1 MADRPS
7 QKALA
12 EFVSEAQETIEAL
25 DADLLRLGDS
35 ARAGEADP
43 DVLNAVFRAA
53 HSLKGLASMF
63 GVERMTRLAHALEDK
78 LDEVRMGRQPLDGPT
93 LDLLLVAPDLFGR
106 IIAEESGGRPVATNE
121 AASVLAD
128 QLRTRRA
135 PAAEA
140 GADPLALLDIS
151 PGTLQVLTEYEEHR
165 LRANLEKG
173 NELYRARATFD
184 LSTFDT
190 GLEALRTRL
199 REVGEVICA
208 LPSADAADPSTLG
221 FDVLV
226 GSVERVEAVRAAAG
240 PGATVEPM
248 GRREQAAPPRPRPAP
263 VVIAVPGPEP
273 APAPALPPAPEAA
286 APRAAPEAES
296 ASMRPLSQAVRVDI
310 RKLDRLM
317 NVVGEL
323 VLVKTGVARLAERL
337 RAGEE
342 AARLGL
348 DLFREAR
355 ALDRKLAELQTGIL
369 EVRMVPLGQIF
380 DKLSRMV
387 RKLTRELGKEIDF
400 QVEGGEVELD
410 KLIAEELSDPLMHL
424 IRNAIDH
431 GVEAPE
437 RRRAAGKPGAGRVR
451 LIATQKGSHV
461 QIAVEDDGAGM
472 DDRRLRE
479 VAVERGVL
487 PAETAAQLSRR
498 EALNLIFLPGFS
510 TATEVTALSG
520 RGVGMDVVKNN
531 IANLSGIIDV
541 ATERG
546 KGTRIELTLPVTL
559 AIIRALVAEVA
570 GRTYA
575 LPLNSVLEIL
585 EVKPEEIR
593 TIETREVVTLRGA
606 TLPLVRLGR
615 FFGLPAQPPAPV
627 FVVVVGLA
635 QQRLGMA
642 VDRLVG
648 QQDVVVKPLGKI
660 LGGLRGI
667 AGATDLGS
675 RRTVL
680 VLDVGAIIEEAAAS
694 ELHLEVAG

>member
-1 MADRPS
+1 
-7 QKALA
+7 
-12 EFVSEAQETIEAL
+12 
-25 DADLLRLGDS
+25 
-35 ARAGEADP
+35 
-43 DVLNAVFRAA
+43 
-53 HSLKGLASMF
+53 
-63 GVERMTRLAHALEDK
+63 
-78 LDEVRMGRQPLDGPT
+78 
-93 LDLLLVAPDLFGR
+93 
-106 IIAEESGGRPVATNE
+106 
-121 AASVLAD
+121 
-128 QLRTRRA
+128 
-135 PAAEA
+135 
-140 GADPLALLDIS
+140 
-151 PGTLQVLTEYEEHR
+151 
-165 LRANLEKG
+165 
-173 NELYRARATFD
+173 
-184 LSTFDT
+184 
-190 GLEALRTRL
+190 
-199 REVGEVICA
+199 
-208 LPSADAADPSTLG
+208 
-221 FDVLV
+221 
-226 GSVERVEAVRAAAG
+226 
-240 PGATVEPM
+240 
-248 GRREQAAPPRPRPAP
+248 
-263 VVIAVPGPEP
+263 
-273 APAPALPPAPEAA
+273 
-286 APRAAPEAES
+286 
-296 ASMRPLSQAVRVDI
+296 MRPLSQAVRVDI

-348 DLFREAR
+348 DLLREAR

-431 GVEAPE
+431 GIEAPE
-437 RRRAAGKPGAGRVR
+437 RRRAGGKPGVGRVR

-510 TATEVTALSG
+510 TAAEVTALSG

-593 TIETREVVTLRGA
+593 TIETREVVTLRGS

-615 FFGLPAQPPAPV
+615 FFGLPAQAPAPV

-680 VLDVGAIIEEAAAS
+680 VLDVGAIIEEAARS